1 MVLRFDKKEIQST
14 KNNRHIEREV
24 TANYC
29 CTIRGCRFVSNAFQI
44 LMIFW
49 LRDSVCVSISAN
61 RLSLRQSL
69 FVTTAIPFELFLY
82 WRLSHIEIISL
93 NFRVLRFMLSRTKII
108 CCISCISKC
117 PLRLLFILS
126 FCWNWMRQ
134 LVSVE
139 FWTSFSI
146 WKSKVFKIKFIASF
160 ALT

>member
-14 KNNRHIEREV
+14 KNNRHSEREV

-29 CTIRGCRFVSNAFQI
+29 CTIRGCRFVPNAFQI

-93 NFRVLRFMLSRTKII
+93 NFRIRYASCFREQKSSAALAAFRSVLCVFFSYCLFVGIGCVSWCRWNSEHHFQFENQKCSR
-108 CCISCISKC
+108 SN
-117 PLRLLFILS
+117 L
-126 FCWNWMRQ
+126 
-134 LVSVE
+134 
-139 FWTSFSI
+139 
-146 WKSKVFKIKFIASF
+146 
-160 ALT
+160 